1 MIQITQIVPANGFR
15 AVFEIVDEDQYENAK
30 VNNIHAEVEKNL
42 RVLPLVCFAL
52 VNCPLPHSSQMVHEV
67 VGMFIDPTFGDMDY
81 CERADG
87 MPIHAGR
94 LLGYLPPEGGQEL
107 METYRWITAAKIDSQ
122 FIDEEAWKQALR
134 ERSQE

>member
-1 MIQITQIVPANGFR
+1 MIQILQIVPANGFR
-15 AVFEIVDEDQYENAK
+15 AVFETVNEDDYDDCV

-42 RVLPLVCFAL
+42 CIVPLACFAL
-52 VNCPLPHSSQMVHEV
+52 VNCPMPHSSKLIHEV

-94 LLGYLPPEGGQEL
+94 LLGYLPPQGGQEL
-107 METYRWITAAKIDSQ
+107 IENYRWITAAKIDSRYV
-122 FIDEEAWKQALR
+122 DEEAWKLVLR
-134 ERSQE
+134 ERNQP